1 MLVSP
6 LVHLQGDHWA
16 FRKPVEVTIP
26 IDKSRLPKSATAAQ
40 LQCVLALGGSYLSAG
55 ASLDPQLLA
64 GKSHRQIAAA
74 LSDPAS
80 PIALAVDGSANVIT
94 AALCKVTGQQPAEV
108 CSATGVTA
116 AAKTLAQ
123 GNK

>member
-1 MLVSP
+1 MTL
-6 LVHLQGDHWA
+6 H
-16 FRKPVEVTIP
+16 
-26 IDKSRLPKSATAAQ
+26 SAAVITFAEPSTA
-40 LQCVLALGGSYLSAG
+40 SAIG
-55 ASLDPQLLA
+55 LA

-94 AALCKVTGQQPAEV
+94 AALCKVTGQQPTPV
-108 CSATGVTA
+108 CSAPGVTA